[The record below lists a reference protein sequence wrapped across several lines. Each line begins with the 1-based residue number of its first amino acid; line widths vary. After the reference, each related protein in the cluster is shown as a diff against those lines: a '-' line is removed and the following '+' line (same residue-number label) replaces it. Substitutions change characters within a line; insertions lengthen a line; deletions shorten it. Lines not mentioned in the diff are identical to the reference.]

1 MQQHVDWQ
9 RQLKIVLLVLL
20 FRINLPQLSLTII
33 LSTKLSSLYW
43 SPVASTHVKH
53 FVGSLA
59 LFVYQPPKEIDLALQ
74 KRAHRYEMALESDLL
89 AYSRLYHEHVF
100 TMDPVEAD
108 FYWVPHSLIGHW
120 IGCYETNTSRELQ
133 TCDAPTG
140 QRWESGKDYW
150 NRALRP
156 FLSHIV
162 YGLPFFNA
170 SNGEDHLFLYTSG
183 NGPICES
190 AALFHASFLSD
201 AFFKWVVHRMLIIGS
216 HGTYDMKIP
225 IGPDTTYSTHR
236 SSRDRKTCFRPGF
249 DIALPQYRP
258 SFNNRDGESELHDC
272 LDSRACSE
280 WVQFLRAKAARIRH
294 AFYFKGS
301 FRQLLGWCSPG
312 IRSYLKG
319 FCSPQ
324 NSCTTTRLGG
334 IFALAPAGTA
344 CWSMRFFDAISEL
357 AIPVIMAD
365 IIVEPFEQFLDYTM
379 FTAKI
384 ETHSLVGKCGQ
395 ESKQREARRLRE
407 LATLFANFRRTCAA
421 SQLDAC
427 ASHAVSRKLAA
438 LVQVRPWLTSPPGF
452 VKLFLL
458 ELACRSRKSIDFVG
472 VCDLSKSVRVALK
485 GSFR

>member
-1 MQQHVDWQ
+1 MSNILMD
-9 RQLKIVLLVLL
+9 RLL
-20 FRINLPQLSLTII
+20 FLYTSL
-33 LSTKLSSLYW
+33 L
-43 SPVASTHVKH
+43 
-53 FVGSLA
+53 
-59 LFVYQPPKEIDLALQ
+59 
-74 KRAHRYEMALESDLL
+74 
-89 AYSRLYHEHVF
+89 
-100 TMDPVEAD
+100 MDPVEAD

-258 SFNNRDGESELHDC
+258 SFKNRDGESELHDC

-334 IFALAPAGTA
+334 IFSLAPAGTA
-344 CWSMRFFDAISEL
+344 RPVAVDQFTRASRAAELDAWP
-357 AIPVIMAD
+357 A
-365 IIVEPFEQFLDYTM
+365 
-379 FTAKI
+379 AKP
-384 ETHSLVGKCGQ
+384 SDW
-395 ESKQREARRLRE
+395 EARALSTEKRNHE
-407 LATLFANFRRTCAA
+407 FSAWCVAVCSQWETLFSSIC
-421 SQLDAC
+421 
-427 ASHAVSRKLAA
+427 LADDTA
-438 LVQVRPWLTSPPGF
+438 TISSKARPS
-452 VKLFLL
+452 
-458 ELACRSRKSIDFVG
+458 A
-472 VCDLSKSVRVALK
+472 
-485 GSFR
+485 